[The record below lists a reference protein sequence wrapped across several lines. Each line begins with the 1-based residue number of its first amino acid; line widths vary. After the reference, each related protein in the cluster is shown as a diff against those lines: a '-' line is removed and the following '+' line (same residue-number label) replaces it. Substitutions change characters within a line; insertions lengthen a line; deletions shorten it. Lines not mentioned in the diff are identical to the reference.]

1 MFVSFRFHRFVS
13 NSDDVSVYLLQY
25 LFGYLTSLRG
35 IEIWRIENF
44 QPIPLPKSDYG
55 KFYSGD
61 SYIVLQDEAG
71 TAAIKS
77 VELDAALGGRAVQYR
92 ELQGHESD
100 KFLSYFKPF
109 IIPLEGGVSSGFK
122 TPNEDNFET
131 RLYICRGRRVVRL
144 KQVLFARSSL
154 NHDDVFILDTEHKI
168 YQFNGANSNIQERAK
183 ALEVVQYLKDEYHKG
198 KYDGKLKA
206 ESDSGEFWVRFGGFA
221 PLGKK
226 FINEDDYT
234 VETTV
239 TTIYSITN
247 GNLQLEESAASKG
260 MFESNRCYL
269 IDCGTDIFVWV
280 GRLTLVED
288 RKAAS
293 KVAEEFLVNQ
303 NREKVTRITQVIQG
317 FEPRTFRS
325 KFEAWATAASSG
337 ASGGEEGKGKV
348 AAFIKQQ
355 GLDVKGMTKGS
366 PIVDEVPPLFVNG
379 GKIEVWH
386 INGTFKDPVPKEEI
400 GKFFS
405 GDCYIVLYAYHHG
418 ESKEEFFLSSWMG
431 INSHQDDQLL
441 ATQLANTMYNAL
453 KGRPVQGRIFQGK
466 EPPQFLALF
475 QPMIVLRGGK
485 GANYKK
491 FLEETDTKD
500 DTYNADGIAL
510 FRCYGTKGHTIKAVQ
525 VDADLSTLME
535 HFTTVIAN
543 NASILEDQDTLSTSN
558 PGATVK
564 IAKEGTESAAFW
576 FALGGM
582 QSYASTKVTEVYNF
596 SQDDLLAEDI
606 MILDTH
612 TEVFL
617 WIGECVDSKE
627 KKKAFDIGQKYI
639 ELAGVLEGLPQ
650 DVPLYKVPEG
660 HEPGFFTMYFSWDS
674 TRPVVKGNSFQKK
687 FKLLFG
693 MGVHAAETSEK
704 STSSNQRGPTQ
715 RASALAALSS
725 AFNPSSKAKAAPP
738 KPTRSSQ
745 GSQRAAAVAALSTVL
760 TAEQKASESSSG
772 RFSIGSS
779 PEPSLSSVKEK
790 IRAKSHEGWVTKD
803 TLGWFVTIG
812 GSSKGN
818 VEQHARKGFRQEGFD
833 WNQDG
838 NGKSSPKVNL
848 KEIRNSGFY
857 GHPKGPLPKEMFL
870 KKSSYEKRRP
880 CILPPK
886 KSSLQPRMLLA
897 PLTEEKYLD
906 KITEIDQVGMN
917 PLFAVFSNR
926 PLTKQEEAMEIDDE

>member
-13 NSDDVSVYLLQY
+13 NSDDVPVYLLQY

-61 SYIVLQDEAG
+61 SYIVLQTTAGKGGSYLYDIHYWIGKATSQDEAG

-77 VELDAALGGRAVQYR
+77 VELDAALGGRAVQHR

-122 TPNEDNFET
+122 APNEDNFET

-144 KQVLFARSSL
+144 KQVPFARSSL

-168 YQFNGANSNIQERAK
+168 YQFN
-183 ALEVVQYLKDEYHKG
+183 D
-198 KYDGKLKA
+198 DGKLKA
-206 ESDSGEFWVRFGGFA
+206 ESDSGEFWARFGGFA

-418 ESKEEFFLSSWMG
+418 ERKEEFFLSSWMG

-525 VDADLSTLME
+525 VDAVATSLCSTECFILQSGN
-535 HFTTVIAN
+535 TTFLWLGN
-543 NASILEDQDTLSTSN
+543 SSTSQQQN
-558 PGATVK
+558 WATKVAECLKPGATVK

-639 ELAGVLEGLPQ
+639 ELAVVLEGLPQ

-704 STSSNQRGPTQ
+704 STSSNQRVPTQ

-857 GHPKGPLPKEMFL
+857 VIKTDLGHMKTPAKEIEPTA
-870 KKSSYEKRRP
+870 KDASSAIDGRKIPVE
-880 CILPPK
+880 
-886 KSSLQPRMLLA
+886 
-897 PLTEEKYLD
+897 

-926 PLTKQEEAMEIDDE
+926 PLTKQEEAMGIDNE